1 MGIQSQTVPAAAS
14 FSRRSKGLTTRVR
27 QLLRVLPSYLLLTI
41 FALLAVVP
49 FLYMTLSSFKPFQE
63 IIDPFPTLFPKAWTA
78 ASYVEILTRQ
88 GFLRSLWNTVAISTA
103 ITLFQGLTASSMGYV
118 FAKYKFPGK
127 EILFRIILSTMMVP
141 FAVVLIPLYIVVARV
156 GLIDNLGALF
166 IVAMWNTFSMFTM
179 RQFMES
185 IPKELIEAARID
197 GAGELWIFARIA
209 MPLALAPLTTI
220 SVFTFLAQW
229 DNFMFPSVVIIDR
242 SNWTLPLFL
251 SGLKSIYWTRY
262 DIWIAGA
269 MLTILPV
276 LIAYA
281 FAQRTFVRGAQMS
294 GLK

>member
-1 MGIQSQTVPAAAS
+1 MALHSETAPTPVS
-14 FSRRSKGLTTRVR
+14 YRRSFAGRRGRVAR
-27 QLLRVLPSYLLLTI
+27 ALARLPAYVLLTI

-49 FLYMTLSSFKPFQE
+49 FIYMTLSSFKPFQE
-63 IIDPFPTLFPKAWTA
+63 IIDPFPTLFPKQWTVD
-78 ASYVEILTRQ
+78 SYIEILTRQ
-88 GFLRSLWNTVAISTA
+88 GFLRAFWNTVVIASA
-103 ITLFQGLTASSMGYV
+103 ITLFQALTASSMGYV
-118 FAKYKFPGK
+118 FAKYQFPGK
-127 EILFRIILSTMMVP
+127 ELLFRILLSTMMVP

-166 IVAMWNTFSMFTM
+166 VVAMWNTFSMFTM

-197 GAGELWIFARIA
+197 GASELWIFVRVAL
-209 MPLALAPLTTI
+209 PLALAPLTTI

-229 DNFMFPSVVIIDR
+229 DNFMFPSVVIIDAA
-242 SNWTLPLFL
+242 NWTLPLFL

-276 LIAYA
+276 LTAYA
-281 FAQRTFVRGAQMS
+281 FTQRTFVRGAQMS

>member
-1 MGIQSQTVPAAAS
+1 MGIRSQVVSTPAS
-14 FSRRSKGLTTRVR
+14 YRRNTAGKVVQFQRALR
-27 QLLRVLPSYLLLTI
+27 LLPAYLLLTV
-41 FALLAVVP
+41 FALLAVTP
-49 FLYMTLSSFKPFQE
+49 FIYMTLSSFKPFQE
-63 IIDPFPTLFPKAWTA
+63 IIDPFPTLFPKQWTI

-88 GFLRSLWNTVAISTA
+88 GFLRSLWNTVVISTA

-118 FAKYKFPGK
+118 FAKYTFPGK
-127 EILFRIILSTMMVP
+127 ELLFRILLSTMMVP
-141 FAVVLIPLYIVVARV
+141 FAVVLIPLYIVVAHV

-166 IVAMWNTFSMFTM
+166 VVAMWNTFSIFTM

-185 IPKELIEAARID
+185 IPIELIEAARID

-242 SNWTLPLFL
+242 TNWTLPLFL
-251 SGLKSIYWTRY
+251 SGLKSLYWTRY

-276 LIAYA
+276 LTAYA
-281 FAQRTFVRGAQMS
+281 FTQRTFVRGAQMS